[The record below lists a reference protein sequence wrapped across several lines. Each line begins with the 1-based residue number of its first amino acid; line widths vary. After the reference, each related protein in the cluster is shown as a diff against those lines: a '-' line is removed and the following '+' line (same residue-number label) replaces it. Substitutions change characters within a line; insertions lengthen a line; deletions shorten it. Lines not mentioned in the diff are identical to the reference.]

1 MKIAIA
7 GAGYVGFSLGVMLS
21 QYHEVVM
28 YDINWERVKL
38 INEKRSPIIDK
49 DIQIYLREK
58 KLNIRATTNPIDAFS
73 NAKYVIVATSADFE
87 PVLGRFDTS
96 SIEDVVS
103 KVLSINPEAL
113 IVIKS
118 TIPIGYTT
126 QLREKFNVDNIIFS
140 PEFIREGS
148 ALYDNLYPSR
158 IIVGE
163 KSKRALEFAELIRD
177 ATEKKNVPIFLTNSE
192 EAEAIKLF
200 ANAYLAM
207 RVAFFNELDTFAFEN
222 GLDAQEIIKGVCL
235 DPRIGDQ
242 YNNPSFGYGGYC
254 LPKDTKQLQVH
265 FINSKVPNPL
275 ISAVIESNEKRKEYI
290 AKKILEKNPKV
301 VGIHRLTSKLNGDN
315 FRKSAMMDIVKVL
328 LAHGIKV
335 IAYEPLIDIDK
346 QRKIFIEGV
355 EFVQNLGEFKKR
367 SEIIIAN
374 RISEELHDVLDK
386 VFSRDIFHRD

>member
-28 YDINWERVKL
+28 YDINRERVKL

-73 NAKYVIVATSADFE
+73 NASYVIVATSADFD

-103 KVLSINPEAL
+103 KVLSINPKAL

-118 TIPIGYTT
+118 TIPIGYTR

-163 KSKRALEFAELIRD
+163 KSERALDFAELIRD

-222 GLDAQEIIKGVCL
+222 GLDVQEIIKGVCL

-254 LPKDTKQLQVH
+254 LPKDTRQLQVH
-265 FINSKVPNPL
+265 FLNSQVPNSL
-275 ISAVIESNEKRKEYI
+275 ISAIIESNEKRKEYI
-290 AKKILEKNPKV
+290 ARKILERNPKV

-315 FRKSAMMDIVKVL
+315 FRKSAVMDIVKVL

-335 IAYEPLIDIDK
+335 IAYEPLIDIDE
-346 QRKIFIEGV
+346 QRKIFVEGV

>member
-21 QYHEVVM
+21 QYHEIVM
-28 YDINWERVKL
+28 YDINQERVRL

-58 KLNIRATTNPIDAFS
+58 KLNIRATTEPKDAFL
-73 NAKYVIVATSADFE
+73 NAKYVIIATSADFD
-87 PVLGRFDTS
+87 PTIGRFNTS
-96 SIEDVVS
+96 SIEDVIA
-103 KVLSINPEAL
+103 KTLSINPRAL
-113 IVIKS
+113 MVIKS
-118 TIPIGYTT
+118 TIPVGYTKE
-126 QLREKFNVDNIIFS
+126 LRVKFNTDNIIFS
-140 PEFIREGS
+140 PEFLREGN

-163 KSKRALEFAELIRD
+163 KSDRAMEFAELIRD
-177 ATEKKNVPIFLTNSE
+177 ATEKKNVPIFLTNPE

-207 RVAFFNELDTFAFEN
+207 RVAYFNELDTFAFEN
-222 GLDAQEIIKGVCL
+222 GLDAQEIIKGICL

-265 FINSKVPNPL
+265 FTNSKVPGSL
-275 ISAVIESNEKRKEYI
+275 ISAIIESNQKRKEYI
-290 AKKILEKNPKV
+290 AQKILEKNPKV

-315 FRKSAMMDIVKVL
+315 FRKSAVMDIIKDL

-335 IAYEPLIDIDK
+335 IAYEPLIDIDEQK
-346 QRKIFIEGV
+346 KISIEGV

-374 RISEELHDVLDK
+374 RISEELYDVLDK